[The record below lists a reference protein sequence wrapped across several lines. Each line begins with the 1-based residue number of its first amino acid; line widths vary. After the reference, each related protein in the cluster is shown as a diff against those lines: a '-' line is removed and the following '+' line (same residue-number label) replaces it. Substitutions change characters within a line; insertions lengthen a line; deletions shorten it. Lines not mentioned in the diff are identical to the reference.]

1 LTNPAIYITV
11 LLLGFLLSSLFVLLI
26 KNLVWAIV
34 LIGIGSLL
42 LSIHFFINNAPFA
55 GAFELSV
62 GAGLISVLLIIAT
75 SLTRRGEEQG
85 HEQTHQD

>member
-1 LTNPAIYITV
+1 MTIPAIYITV
-11 LLLGFLLSSLFVLLI
+11 LLIVFLLSSLFVLLT

-34 LIGIGSLL
+34 FVGIGSLL
-42 LSIHFFINNAPFA
+42 LSILFFINNAPFA
-55 GAFELSV
+55 GVFELSV

-75 SLTRRGEEQG
+75 SLTRREEEQG